1 MKTKEKLLTLFE
13 KNKGVY
19 FSGEEIADKLSVSRT
34 AVWKAV
40 NSLRKEGYK
49 IHAAQNKGYCLAA
62 DTDILSVQGIQKY
75 LESSC
80 SQLKLTVLPAA
91 ASTNA
96 LLREKAAAGAPEGCV
111 LIGIN
116 VYPPENGFPEEL
128 KNIAGAVFSEAM
140 GDGKNRLAAAFLNC
154 FMALCQSLEDSSYI
168 QEYRERSFLIGREI
182 LVLLPEGTK
191 KASALDVDGECR
203 LIVRYKDGT
212 VAALDSGEV
221 RVQERKHLHTPTE

>member
-1 MKTKEKLLTLFE
+1 
-13 KNKGVY
+13 
-19 FSGEEIADKLSVSRT
+19 
-34 AVWKAV
+34 
-40 NSLRKEGYK
+40 
-49 IHAAQNKGYCLAA
+49 
-62 DTDILSVQGIQKY
+62 
-75 LESSC
+75 
-80 SQLKLTVLPAA
+80 
-91 ASTNA
+91 
-96 LLREKAAAGAPEGCV
+96 
-111 LIGIN
+111 
-116 VYPPENGFPEEL
+116 
-128 KNIAGAVFSEAM
+128 M
-140 GDGKNRLAAAFLNC
+140 GDSKNRLAAAFLNC

>member
-1 MKTKEKLLTLFE
+1 MDGKKVSGILTE
-13 KNKGVY
+13 
-19 FSGEEIADKLSVSRT
+19 ASV
-34 AVWKAV
+34 ALEDGFLDYV
-40 NSLRKEGYK
+40 
-49 IHAAQNKGYCLAA
+49 
-62 DTDILSVQGIQKY
+62 ILG
-75 LESSC
+75 
-80 SQLKLTVLPAA
+80 
-91 ASTNA
+91 
-96 LLREKAAAGAPEGCV
+96 
-111 LIGIN
+111 IGIN

-203 LIVRYKDGT
+203 LIIRYKDGT

>member
-1 MKTKEKLLTLFE
+1 MKK
-13 KNKGVY
+13 
-19 FSGEEIADKLSVSRT
+19 I
-34 AVWKAV
+34 KA
-40 NSLRKEGYK
+40 S
-49 IHAAQNKGYCLAA
+49 IF
-62 DTDILSVQGIQKY
+62 
-75 LESSC
+75 
-80 SQLKLTVLPAA
+80 PAA

-221 RVQERKHLHTPTE
+221 RVQERKHLHTPNDDRMEKLRLRSRKIFPCCGAAVYLHYINYAMPDVSHLHERPLSSSPRHL

>member
-1 MKTKEKLLTLFE
+1 MTTKEKLLTLFE

-19 FSGEEIADKLSVSRT
+19 FSRRCLHQRSPSGKSRRRS
-34 AVWKAV
+34 A
-40 NSLRKEGYK
+40 G
-49 IHAAQNKGYCLAA
+49 G
-62 DTDILSVQGIQKY
+62 
-75 LESSC
+75 
-80 SQLKLTVLPAA
+80 
-91 ASTNA
+91 
-96 LLREKAAAGAPEGCV
+96 LLC
-111 LIGIN
+111 IGIN

>member
-1 MKTKEKLLTLFE
+1 MTTKEKLLTLFE

-19 FSGEEIADKLSVSRT
+19 FSRRCLHQRSPSGKSRRRS
-34 AVWKAV
+34 A
-40 NSLRKEGYK
+40 G
-49 IHAAQNKGYCLAA
+49 G
-62 DTDILSVQGIQKY
+62 
-75 LESSC
+75 
-80 SQLKLTVLPAA
+80 
-91 ASTNA
+91 
-96 LLREKAAAGAPEGCV
+96 LLG
-111 LIGIN
+111 IGIN

>member
-1 MKTKEKLLTLFE
+1 MKK
-13 KNKGVY
+13 
-19 FSGEEIADKLSVSRT
+19 I
-34 AVWKAV
+34 KA
-40 NSLRKEGYK
+40 S
-49 IHAAQNKGYCLAA
+49 IF
-62 DTDILSVQGIQKY
+62 
-75 LESSC
+75 
-80 SQLKLTVLPAA
+80 PAA

-96 LLREKAAAGAPEGCV
+96 LLREK
-111 LIGIN
+111 
-116 VYPPENGFPEEL
+116 
-128 KNIAGAVFSEAM
+128 
-140 GDGKNRLAAAFLNC
+140 AAAFLNC

>member
-1 MKTKEKLLTLFE
+1 MTTKEKLLTLFE

-19 FSGEEIADKLSVSRT
+19 FSGEEIADKRT

-40 NSLRKEGYK
+40 NSLRKEGCRAEQRLLSCRRY
-49 IHAAQNKGYCLAA
+49 GY
-62 DTDILSVQGIQKY
+62 
-75 LESSC
+75 
-80 SQLKLTVLPAA
+80 P
-91 ASTNA
+91 
-96 LLREKAAAGAPEGCV
+96 
-111 LIGIN
+111 
-116 VYPPENGFPEEL
+116 
-128 KNIAGAVFSEAM
+128 FSP
-140 GDGKNRLAAAFLNC
+140 GH
-154 FMALCQSLEDSSYI
+154 S
-168 QEYRERSFLIGREI
+168 YRERSFLIGREI